1 VRVLKETEAGVPI
14 ATCAGGWDER
24 GDMVRSWLNQIGKLT
39 LKALLLGAMI
49 VGALIVLEGFSSVIL
64 LRFLLSGK
72 GERPLAEQRHTQYDQ
87 VLGWVNIPNLVV
99 QDMYGPGVF
108 LRTNAQGFRGNRY
121 IGVNVPDRK
130 LRVICSGDSFTLGYG
145 VDDDHTWCQLLGS
158 MDQRL
163 EPVNMGQGGYGVDQS
178 YLWYKRD
185 GSILNHDVHIFAF
198 VTADFYRMETSKFL
212 GYGKPILDLGH
223 GHLVVKNVPV
233 PRRRWYAPWA
243 TRSVAAIRQL
253 KSYELAV
260 RAIGHRRSR
269 QKDGDDDTHD
279 HTWEVA
285 LKVFESLHEM
295 NEARK
300 SLLVLL
306 CLPGKADY
314 LSSASE
320 IWRRRLAAESKKRG
334 WVYIDLITEMRQL
347 APDQIEELFIPPDQ
361 IQFLYA
367 SGHYTVAGN
376 KWVAQRLYQRISALP
391 HLSRKLAG
399 ER

>member
-1 VRVLKETEAGVPI
+1 
-14 ATCAGGWDER
+14 
-24 GDMVRSWLNQIGKLT
+24 M
-39 LKALLLGAMI
+39 
-49 VGALIVLEGFSSVIL
+49 
-64 LRFLLSGK
+64 
-72 GERPLAEQRHTQYDQ
+72 GERPLAEQRHTQYDE
-87 VLGWVNIPNLVV
+87 VLGWVNIPNLGV

-121 IGVNVPDRK
+121 IGVNVPDRH

-185 GSILNHDVHIFAF
+185 GSILNHDIHIFAF

-212 GYGKPILDLGH
+212 GYGKPILDLDH

-269 QKDGDDDTHD
+269 QTDGDDDTHD
-279 HTWEVA
+279 HTWDVA
-285 LKVFESLHEM
+285 LKVLESLHEM

-300 SLLVLL
+300 SVLVLL

-320 IWRRRLAAESKKRG
+320 IWRRRLAAESQKKVR
-334 WVYIDLITEMRQL
+334 VVLAIITQMRQL
-347 APDQIEELFIPPDQ
+347 VPHQIEELVIPP
-361 IQFLYA
+361 
-367 SGHYTVAGN
+367 GRHYTLACNKSVAH
-376 KWVAQRLYQRISALP
+376 RLHHPVPSMPQP
-391 HLSRKLAG
+391 SR
-399 ER
+399 